1 MSLSVSTN
9 LFASADVV
17 QKKKQMLF
25 LYADM
30 QALQGVPKN
39 VLIEQDYNQNWELWG

>member
-25 LYADM
+25 LYANM
-30 QALQGVPKN
+30 QDVPKN
-39 VLIEQDYNQNWELWG
+39 ELIEQDYNQNWELWG